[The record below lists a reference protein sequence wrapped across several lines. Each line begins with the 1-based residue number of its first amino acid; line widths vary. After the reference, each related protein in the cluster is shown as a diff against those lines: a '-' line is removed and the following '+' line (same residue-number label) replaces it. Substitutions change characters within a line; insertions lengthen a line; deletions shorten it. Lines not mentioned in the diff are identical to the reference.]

1 MIGSWPN
8 FMLSQLFAFYCIFC
22 IFTIMKRSLLL
33 LCALVAVMSC
43 GKPHPAVSDCVDVF
57 WGTGVTASPLSEG
70 MSRGWNW
77 EKAQSGNTSPAAV
90 LPYGWVSACAFT
102 GGYSSGYGRVGYSSC
117 FNPPVMY
124 GDTLRSYGFT
134 HFNHSGAG
142 LMGRFYNY
150 FLFTPGSPDADFSS
164 PSALVNE
171 SARPGYYSAELA
183 DYGASFELTARPYA
197 ACHRYSFPSGKGCLK
212 VDISHCGLG
221 TECFKFIRPHQLAE
235 TIDSCCVSGKGSG
248 EWIGV
253 VRTYGLDIFFDLRVK
268 GSVNESFCTDSV
280 VFIGLDG
287 QTAETAIGF
296 SLISQEEASERA
308 ADAMA
313 SGFEKSLHE
322 AEAVWSDAIRRIRV
336 RFSDAAMEKRFYS
349 ALYHSLVK
357 PTDCGKGYVDFATLW
372 DMYRTQMPLAY
383 SFFPEKGREMA
394 LYLAR
399 SIDRFGHCPI
409 SHTMEAFEPVRS
421 GQASALGT
429 VSIADA
435 FFRGLM
441 CEDEYPRLKELFRK
455 DLDYYGFLNGMS
467 SPTHILDISGAYRAV
482 AYVAETC
489 GDMEYADSLMAEC
502 DIWEWVYEDD
512 GLMLSDASYYE
523 GNRYNY
529 SFRPLP
535 GMDRR
540 VEMAGGPD
548 GLCSLLDEFF
558 CIDGNPDWDP
568 QQDRIRRR
576 DHFEGMNNEC
586 DMDAPYAYLWCG
598 RPDRTAE
605 VIDAVRR
612 YRFSDGP
619 GGCPGNNDSGSTGS
633 WYVWN
638 CLGLYPLTG
647 TPYYLL
653 ASPSVDAAELQF
665 GGGKLKIRVERESP
679 ASIYPQWYK
688 FNGRKFR
695 SPWLRIEEVETGG
708 TLVFHLADSPAPEAA
723 PIPEWL

>member
-1 MIGSWPN
+1 
-8 FMLSQLFAFYCIFC
+8 
-22 IFTIMKRSLLL
+22 MKRSLLL

-90 LPYGWVSACAFT
+90 MPFGWVSACAFT

-150 FLFTPGSPDADFSS
+150 FLFTPGSHDADFSS

-171 SARPGYYSAELA
+171 SARPGYYAAELQ
-183 DYGASFELTARPYA
+183 DYGASFELAAGSFA
-197 ACHRYSFPSGKGCLK
+197 ACHRYSFPSGSGKLR
-212 VDISHCGLG
+212 VDLSHAGLG
-221 TECFKFIRPHQLAE
+221 TDCFRPIRPQQQAEEIESVAVKRVCGNELAG
-235 TIDSCCVSGKGSG
+235 TMRAYGK
-248 EWIGV
+248 
-253 VRTYGLDIFFDLRVK
+253 DIFFDIIVK
-268 GSVNESFCTDSV
+268 GDEFTVSDVNGAV
-280 VFIGLDG
+280 VDMLFEGG
-287 QTAETAIGF
+287 SAETVIGF
-296 SLISQEEASERA
+296 SLVNAAEAAERA
-308 ADAMA
+308 GNAADK
-313 SGFEKSLHE
+313 GFDACLAE
-322 AEAVWSDAIRRIRV
+322 AEQAWAVALGRV
-336 RFSDAAMEKRFYS
+336 KAEFADDGQCRSFYS
-349 ALYHSLVK
+349 ALYHSMTK
-357 PTDCGKGYVDFATLW
+357 PAAGGVGYLDFATLW
-372 DMYRTQMPLAY
+372 DMYRTAVPLAL
-383 SFFPEKGREMA
+383 SLSDHGEGIAR
-394 LYLAR
+394 YLED
-399 SIDRFGHCPI
+399 SISQYGYCPI
-409 SHTMEAFEPVRS
+409 SHTLQIEMDGHS
-421 GQASALGT
+421 GQASALG
-429 VSIADA
+429 VFCLSDA
-435 FFRGLM
+435 FFRGLFSR
-441 CEDEYPRLKELFRK
+441 DEYAELKKALAS
-455 DLDYYGFLNGMS
+455 DLAHYSDVSGK
-467 SPTHILDISGAYRAV
+467 SPSHTLDLCGAYGAA
-482 AYVAETC
+482 AYVAEAC
-489 GDMEYADSLMAEC
+489 GDASFAQALRDSAS
-502 DIWEWVYEDD
+502 IWKTVYDGAD
-512 GLMLSDASYYE
+512 GLLIQDAVYYE

-529 SFRPLP
+529 SFRPHP
-535 GMDRR
+535 GMNER
-540 VEMAGGPD
+540 VAMAGGND
-548 GLCSLLDEFF
+548 AFRRLLDEFF
-558 CIDGNPDWDP
+558 CVEGNPDWDSE
-568 QQDRIRRR
+568 QDRIRRR

-619 GGCPGNNDSGSTGS
+619 GGCPGNNDSGSTSS

-638 CLGLYPLTG
+638 CLGIYPLTG

-695 SPWLRIEEVETGG
+695 SPWLRIEEVEAGG